1 MPPPHPMCYTFTMMQ
16 TVTLQLP
23 NRVASTARSLAEQT
37 KRPIEDILVEWLDQ
51 AVADLP
57 VDSLNDEQLLA
68 LTKLQLDTPQQNQL
82 SALLAKNREGTLT
95 PPDKQQL
102 DELMQLYRH
111 GLVRKA
117 EALKVAVARGLIP
130 PLS

>member
-1 MPPPHPMCYTFTMMQ
+1 MMQ
-16 TVTLQLP
+16 TITLQLP

-57 VDSLNDEQLLA
+57 VDSLNDEQVLA
-68 LTKLQLDTPQQNQL
+68 LAKLQLDTPQQNQL
-82 SALLAKNREGTLT
+82 SEFLAKNREGTLT
-95 PPDKQQL
+95 PPEKRQL

-117 EALKVAVARGLIP
+117 EALKVAVARGLLS

>member
-1 MPPPHPMCYTFTMMQ
+1 MTQ

-23 NRVASTARSLAEQT
+23 NRVASTARSLAQQT
-37 KRPIEDILVEWLDQ
+37 KRPIEDILVEWLDH

-57 VDSLNDEQLLA
+57 ISSLNDEQVLA
-68 LTKLQLDTPQQNQL
+68 LTKLQLDQQQQKQL
-82 SALLAKNREGTLT
+82 SELLAKNREGTLA
-95 PPDKQQL
+95 PPEMQQL
-102 DELMQLYRH
+102 NELMQVYRH

-117 EALKVAVARGLIP
+117 EALKVAVERGLVS

>member
-1 MPPPHPMCYTFTMMQ
+1 MCYTLTMMQ

-57 VDSLNDEQLLA
+57 VDSLNDEQVLA
-68 LTKLQLDTPQQNQL
+68 LTKLQLDKPQQSQL

-95 PPDKQQL
+95 PPEKQQL

-117 EALKVAVARGLIP
+117 EALKATVERGLLF

>member
-1 MPPPHPMCYTFTMMQ
+1 MCYTLLMTQ

-23 NRVASTARSLAEQT
+23 NRVATTARSLAQQT

-57 VDSLNDEQLLA
+57 IDSLTDEQVLA
-68 LTKLQLDTPQQNQL
+68 LTKLQLDRQQQKQL
-82 SALLAKNREGTLT
+82 SELLAKNQEGTLS
-95 PPDKQQL
+95 PPERQQL
-102 DELMQLYRH
+102 DKLMHLYRH

-117 EALKVAVARGLIP
+117 EALKVAVERGLVS

>member
-1 MPPPHPMCYTFTMMQ
+1 MTQ

-23 NRVASTARSLAEQT
+23 NRVATTARSLAQQT

-57 VDSLNDEQLLA
+57 IDSLTDEQVLA
-68 LTKLQLDTPQQNQL
+68 LTKLQLDRQQQKQL
-82 SALLAKNREGTLT
+82 SELLAKNQEGTLS
-95 PPDKQQL
+95 PPERQQL
-102 DELMQLYRH
+102 DKLMHLYRH

-117 EALKVAVARGLIP
+117 EALKVAVERGLVS